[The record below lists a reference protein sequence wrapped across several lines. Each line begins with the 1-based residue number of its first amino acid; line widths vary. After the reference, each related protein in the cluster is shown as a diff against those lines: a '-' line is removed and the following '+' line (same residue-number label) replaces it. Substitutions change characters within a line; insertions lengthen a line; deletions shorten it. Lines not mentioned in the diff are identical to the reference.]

1 MLYTVLCYIIYVYVI
16 RELLCRQQHTDQ
28 LELHMLFGKG
38 SGVSAS
44 RTLWYIEREA
54 MLMD

>member
-1 MLYTVLCYIIYVYVI
+1 MLYIIYVHEI

-28 LELHMLFGKG
+28 LESHMLLGKG